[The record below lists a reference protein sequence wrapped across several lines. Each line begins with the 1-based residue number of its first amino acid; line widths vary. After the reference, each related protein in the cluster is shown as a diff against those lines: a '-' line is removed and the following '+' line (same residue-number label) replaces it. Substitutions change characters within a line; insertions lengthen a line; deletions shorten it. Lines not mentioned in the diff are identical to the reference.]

1 MGNELDI
8 LNEEILELE
17 MKKFSNVDLKTFV
30 TYLSLCN
37 SNMPQAVIARELEI
51 SAVTLS
57 KALNST

>member
-30 TYLSLCN
+30 TYLS
-37 SNMPQAVIARELEI
+37 IAMQLKYAASCHCAR
-51 SAVTLS
+51 T
-57 KALNST
+57 